1 MIALRTSEE
10 AVRKIPPARR
20 EDERKAAI
28 LLAVKV
34 KTCID
39 AINVEV
45 YFFALNEKSPDDS
58 LGASPDG
65 TACGFTSTP

>member
-20 EDERKAAI
+20 EDERKAAV
-28 LLAVKV
+28 LLAARVKS
-34 KTCID
+34 CID
-39 AINVEV
+39 AINVDV

-58 LGASPDG
+58 SGASLDG
-65 TACGFTSTP
+65 TACGFTTQ